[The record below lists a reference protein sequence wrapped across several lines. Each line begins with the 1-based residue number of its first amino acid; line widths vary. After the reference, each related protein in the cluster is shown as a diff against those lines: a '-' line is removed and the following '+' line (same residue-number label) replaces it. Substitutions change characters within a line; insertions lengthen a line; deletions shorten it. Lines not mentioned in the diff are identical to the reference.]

1 VILPPNP
8 TLVPCSKV
16 YVILDIRELGVL
28 MSTQSKV
35 RNIGIPNIKPPTKTC
50 NDPLCPWHGT
60 LPVRG
65 QIMQVRVEK
74 VKMHRTAVVVHEY
87 LYYDKKYMRYEKRR
101 KKKRAHVP
109 PCIDIKPGD
118 LVIIGETRPLA
129 KSVSFVV
136 LGKVE

>member
-1 VILPPNP
+1 M
-8 TLVPCSKV
+8 
-16 YVILDIRELGVL
+16 
-28 MSTQSKV
+28 MSTQGKV
-35 RNIGIPNIKPPTKTC
+35 RNIGIPNVKPPKKTC

-65 QIMQVRVEK
+65 QVMQVRVEK

-87 LYYDKKYMRYEKRR
+87 LHYDKKYMRYEKRR
-101 KKKRAHVP
+101 KKKRVHVP

-118 LVIIGETRPLA
+118 LVVIGETRPLA